1 MSLNFLLSLF
11 PLNMK
16 HVPQAI
22 TLHTKFIFEA
32 YLIKKKHVEYCRY
45 LSAMKFMNMTM
56 TYAGVSYKETAKYC
70 YPADS
75 SLKMIVMYLI
85 Q

>member
-1 MSLNFLLSLF
+1 
-11 PLNMK
+11 
-16 HVPQAI
+16 
-22 TLHTKFIFEA
+22 
-32 YLIKKKHVEYCRY
+32 
-45 LSAMKFMNMTM
+45 MKFMNMTM